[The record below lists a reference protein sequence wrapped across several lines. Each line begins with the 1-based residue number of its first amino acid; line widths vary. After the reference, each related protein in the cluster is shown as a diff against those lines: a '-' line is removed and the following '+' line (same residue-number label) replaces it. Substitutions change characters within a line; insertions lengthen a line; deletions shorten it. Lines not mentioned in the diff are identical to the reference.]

1 MANDLKKLCLSLNQ
15 DKMKK
20 MPWEST
26 RVNEMRADK
35 LDARLAAG
43 TKPHL
48 LSSHKKESFPSI
60 KLHWEPVFCPS
71 LEIST
76 ILQVDRRGTTH
87 DLGTKF

>member
-43 TKPHL
+43 TKHICCQA
-48 LSSHKKESFPSI
+48 I
-60 KLHWEPVFCPS
+60 KSKAF
-71 LEIST
+71 
-76 ILQVDRRGTTH
+76 QA
-87 DLGTKF
+87 